1 MMFKK
6 IICLMG
12 FVFPILLNAQDS
24 LNFDLIGKNVS
35 DLKKVYL
42 LHYSFDDNELIVD
55 SAIVENNEFRIK
67 KEFQGPAYAG
77 IYLKDDMNEPKINKG
92 EFWFFLNPGLN
103 VIDFKGEPKVTDGS
117 PETKAFIAMR
127 EKVEKQKEI
136 FSSPA
141 YWNKRKQIDSLQNKI
156 QKLEQEIKESFGDI
170 NLINENSKVEFI
182 ETHPNN
188 GLSLL
193 LLESIVQMNPGFPKA
208 KELYES
214 LPQKFKESTRGNY
227 IENIIGGSQF
237 VEGELAAEIIQPN
250 QEGENVKLSDFRGKY
265 VLLDFWASWCVPCR
279 EENPFVVKAYEKYKS
294 KNFEIFA
301 ISLDTEKGN
310 WLEAIKKDNLTWVHG
325 SDLKGQ
331 NNSAAEV
338 YGVQGIPANY
348 LIDPDGFIIAKDLR
362 GVDLEKELEKIFR

>member
-1 MMFKK
+1 M
-6 IICLMG
+6 
-12 FVFPILLNAQDS
+12 
-24 LNFDLIGKNVS
+24 
-35 DLKKVYL
+35 
-42 LHYSFDDNELIVD
+42 
-55 SAIVENNEFRIK
+55 
-67 KEFQGPAYAG
+67 
-77 IYLKDDMNEPKINKG
+77 
-92 EFWFFLNPGLN
+92 
-103 VIDFKGEPKVTDGS
+103 
-117 PETKAFIAMR
+117 
-127 EKVEKQKEI
+127 
-136 FSSPA
+136 
-141 YWNKRKQIDSLQNKI
+141 
-156 QKLEQEIKESFGDI
+156 
-170 NLINENSKVEFI
+170 
-182 ETHPNN
+182 
-188 GLSLL
+188 
-193 LLESIVQMNPGFPKA
+193 
-208 KELYES
+208 
-214 LPQKFKESTRGNY
+214 PQKFKKSTRGNY
-227 IENIIGGSQF
+227 IENIIGGRQF

-250 QEGENVKLSDFRGKY
+250 QEGENVKLSDLRGKY